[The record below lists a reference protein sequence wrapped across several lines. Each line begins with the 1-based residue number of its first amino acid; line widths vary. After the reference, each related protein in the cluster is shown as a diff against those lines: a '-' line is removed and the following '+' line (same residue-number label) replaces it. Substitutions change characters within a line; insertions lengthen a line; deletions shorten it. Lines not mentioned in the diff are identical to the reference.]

1 MYIQEETVPNLFVL
15 FPIFLLYLVGIVSE
29 TNRTPFDLAE
39 AESELVA
46 GYGVEF
52 SAVGFTFFFLAE
64 YSSIVLYCLLT
75 IVFFFGGSLDLF
87 LLPVESFVNLLNLAD
102 HENVQIS
109 IALLKYF
116 IFGLEVLAM
125 LSFFCYVRATYA
137 RYRFDQLMKLNWKN
151 LLLISLALDI
161 FLAVILYIMQF
172 IN

>member
-1 MYIQEETVPNLFVL
+1 MIFKQKPNIFVL
-15 FPIFLLYLVGIVSE
+15 FPVFILYIVGIISE

-64 YSSIVLYCLLT
+64 YSSIILYCLLT
-75 IVFFFGGSLDLF
+75 IAFFFGGLNDIVCSPLWLVLTYFFNWSIPLF
-87 LLPVESFVNLLNLAD
+87 HYMFL
-102 HENVQIS
+102 
-109 IALLKYF
+109 
-116 IFGLEVLAM
+116 GLEVVFI
-125 LSFFCYVRATYA
+125 LSFFIYVRATYA

-161 FLAVILYIMQF
+161 FIAIIIYITR
-172 IN
+172 IIY